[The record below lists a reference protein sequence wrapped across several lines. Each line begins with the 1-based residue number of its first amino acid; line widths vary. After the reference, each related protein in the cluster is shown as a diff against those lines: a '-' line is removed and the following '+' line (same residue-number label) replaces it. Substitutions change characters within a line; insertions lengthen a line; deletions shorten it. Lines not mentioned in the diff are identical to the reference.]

1 MSLFRSPMPF
11 SLDARIT
18 RAYAACLGQHG
29 PTPQGVFW
37 NSAKTQSARFAALL
51 AAISHAHTAR
61 QSGGA
66 PLIADM
72 GCGYGALLGYMRG
85 RPALA
90 DWGYRGVD
98 VTPTMIRACRAEFP
112 DIKAHFTIGKAP
124 PMQVDY
130 CLFSGTFNL
139 CLTPD
144 AARWQ
149 RYIIDDLAACWQA
162 SRHGMAIN
170 LLCAREPVIRNNIYY
185 ASRDAMVAAFEAK
198 FGNVTS
204 HPTRQVKHDVTFL
217 ITRRR

>member
-98 VTPTMIRACRAEFP
+98 VTPAMIRACRAEFP
-112 DIKAHFTIGKAP
+112 DMKAHFTIGKAP

-130 CLFSGTFNL
+130 CLFSGTFSL

-149 RYIIDDLAACWQA
+149 RYIIDELAACWQA

-185 ASRDAMVAAFEAK
+185 ASRDAIVAAFEAK